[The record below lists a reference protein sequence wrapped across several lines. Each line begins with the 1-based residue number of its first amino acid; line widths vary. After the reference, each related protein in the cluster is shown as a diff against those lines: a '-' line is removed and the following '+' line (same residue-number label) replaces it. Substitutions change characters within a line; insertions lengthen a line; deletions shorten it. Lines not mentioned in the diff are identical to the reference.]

1 LAKIVFYCNDTLEN
15 LSTFEYYK
23 QDIDA
28 LETLGHEVVVVNRY
42 RDIPLQFDL
51 LFVWWW
57 TYALYPVLLARLLRR
72 PVIVTGTFNFRFPPG
87 FTGVD
92 YFARPRWQQFL
103 IAGALRLAS
112 LNLFVNRME
121 LDGCRAHFAADN
133 VGYMPHV
140 IPGEYLQGPSQSRRL
155 ELFNLAWSGR
165 QNVERKGIP
174 EIVRALA
181 LVRKQFPDVRLYLA
195 GKEGDGKG
203 HLLDLIEECGVKEN
217 VVWLGALS
225 RETKIQYMRECE
237 IYLQPSHYEGFG
249 LAIAEAMGSGAAV
262 VVCPVG
268 AVPDVVGDAGV
279 YVKPGAP
286 DELARAITELLSDG
300 DKRSAYQ
307 RRGVDRARV
316 EFAFSSKLERLRNF
330 LGGLGVHG

>member
-1 LAKIVFYCNDTLEN
+1 VAKIVFYCNDTHEN
-15 LSTFEYYK
+15 INTFEYYR

-28 LETLGHEVVVVNRY
+28 LKKLGHDVHVVNRY
-42 RDIPLQFDL
+42 RDIPLRFDM

-57 TYALYPVLLARLLRR
+57 TFALYPVLLARLLFR

-87 FTGVD
+87 FSGVD
-92 YFARPRWQQFL
+92 YFARPRWQKFL
-103 IAGALRLAS
+103 IAAALRLAT

-121 LDGCRAHFAADN
+121 LEGCEKYFRASN
-133 VGYMPHV
+133 VGYLPHV
-140 IPGEYLQGPSQSRRL
+140 IPDDYLQGPAATRRA

-174 EIVRALA
+174 EILKALKVVR
-181 LVRKQFPDVRLYLA
+181 RDFPAVRLYLA
-195 GKEGDGKG
+195 GLEGDGKQY
-203 HLLDLIEECGVKEN
+203 LLNLVSEYGLEQN
-217 VVWLGALS
+217 VVWLGPLS
-225 RETKIQYMRECE
+225 REDKIRYMRECE

-279 YVKPGAP
+279 YVPPASA
-286 DELARAITELLSDG
+286 DELANAIIELLKSAEV
-300 DKRSAYQ
+300 RQAYQ
-307 RRGVDRARV
+307 RRAVARARE
-316 EFAFSSKLERLRNF
+316 EFAFESKLKRLKNF
-330 LGGLGVHG
+330 TEAIGIQA